1 MSDDEE
7 PELYSVKIKTNT
19 SPAELKAFTD
29 ILESHGYTVVTDLN
43 RGELKIRGDQGDRVP
58 PGFNEMDSPELE
70 NDQTM
75 VRGKLIESEYT
86 R

>member
-1 MSDDEE
+1 MSDDEQ
-7 PELYSVKIKTNT
+7 PELYHVCIDTNT